1 MAKKNIFQ
9 RLSDIV
15 IGVGNGIQSNM
26 QPEVP
31 VYEFQKRGNAPI
43 YTFDS
48 KEERDRKLLQLR
60 QDKLLAHQWKK
71 ASYDSTSLKM
81 LSGNQVKVMYRDAD
95 LMDAFPEIGAALD
108 IYAEES
114 CTRNTKGEMLV
125 IRSKSERIK
134 SVLEDLFIN
143 RLDIPITLPMIAR
156 NTYKYGNEFMLL
168 NIDTENGITGWR
180 ELPVH
185 EIQRIENGCGNGY
198 GGGGAYSTS
207 QIYNLKPDEVKFIW
221 EGHGESMPYKNW
233 QVAHFRI
240 IKDSLF
246 LPYGMSFLNK
256 VRRHWRMLSMME
268 DAMLLYR
275 LERSIERRIYKV
287 NVGLIDDADVPG
299 YLQDFMNNVKR
310 APIIDPQT
318 GQIDLRKNFLDV
330 SADYVIP
337 VRNGQDPTDIST
349 LQSAQNQTSM
359 DDIEYM
365 RDKIMAGLMVPK
377 SYLNFQEAEG
387 KGQNMSLM
395 DIRFNRR
402 INSGQQSILMELN
415 KIAIIHLYLLGF
427 EDDLTNFSL
436 ALNNPSNQV
445 ELFELENLQKRINI
459 ASSALAEQG
468 GGIPLMS
475 WHQVQKEIMG
485 KTDSEIRDILNEIRL
500 ETALANEIQMTTQI
514 IKKTGLF
521 DKVDR
526 IYGELGAD
534 YSQEGDGG
542 PEGGGPGGPVG
553 GPMLGGMDA
562 GFGDDLGDLGE
573 PGASDEGSMPG
584 DMESAPIDDES
595 MPDNLMEFKNA
606 SKMQFYNAY
615 MKKLSDNILKEDI
628 NSSMIISNDKLNKN
642 INKVLSDI
650 DNG

>member
-1 MAKKNIFQ
+1 M
-9 RLSDIV
+9 
-15 IGVGNGIQSNM
+15 
-26 QPEVP
+26 
-31 VYEFQKRGNAPI
+31 
-43 YTFDS
+43 
-48 KEERDRKLLQLR
+48 
-60 QDKLLAHQWKK
+60 
-71 ASYDSTSLKM
+71 
-81 LSGNQVKVMYRDAD
+81 
-95 LMDAFPEIGAALD
+95 
-108 IYAEES
+108 
-114 CTRNTKGEMLV
+114 
-125 IRSKSERIK
+125 
-134 SVLEDLFIN
+134 
-143 RLDIPITLPMIAR
+143 
-156 NTYKYGNEFMLL
+156 
-168 NIDTENGITGWR
+168 
-180 ELPVH
+180 
-185 EIQRIENGCGNGY
+185 
-198 GGGGAYSTS
+198 
-207 QIYNLKPDEVKFIW
+207 
-221 EGHGESMPYKNW
+221 
-233 QVAHFRI
+233 
-240 IKDSLF
+240 
-246 LPYGMSFLNK
+246 
-256 VRRHWRMLSMME
+256 
-268 DAMLLYR
+268 
-275 LERSIERRIYKV
+275 
-287 NVGLIDDADVPG
+287 
-299 YLQDFMNNVKR
+299 
-310 APIIDPQT
+310 
-318 GQIDLRKNFLDV
+318 RKNFLDV

-436 ALNNPSNQV
+436 ALNNPSNQI

-500 ETALANEIQMTTQI
+500 EAALANEIQMTTQI

-542 PEGGGPGGPVG
+542 PEGGGPGGPGG
-553 GPMLGGMDA
+553 GPMLGGIDA

-650 DNG
+650 DNS

>member
-1 MAKKNIFQ
+1 
-9 RLSDIV
+9 
-15 IGVGNGIQSNM
+15 
-26 QPEVP
+26 
-31 VYEFQKRGNAPI
+31 
-43 YTFDS
+43 
-48 KEERDRKLLQLR
+48 
-60 QDKLLAHQWKK
+60 
-71 ASYDSTSLKM
+71 
-81 LSGNQVKVMYRDAD
+81 
-95 LMDAFPEIGAALD
+95 
-108 IYAEES
+108 
-114 CTRNTKGEMLV
+114 
-125 IRSKSERIK
+125 
-134 SVLEDLFIN
+134 
-143 RLDIPITLPMIAR
+143 
-156 NTYKYGNEFMLL
+156 
-168 NIDTENGITGWR
+168 
-180 ELPVH
+180 
-185 EIQRIENGCGNGY
+185 
-198 GGGGAYSTS
+198 
-207 QIYNLKPDEVKFIW
+207 
-221 EGHGESMPYKNW
+221 MPYKNW

-500 ETALANEIQMTTQI
+500 EAALANEIQMTTQI

-650 DNG
+650 DNS